1 MKRSS
6 FRILSTAALAWTVFA
21 QSPGQAATLSDSRHG
36 VPPQGQDKPQAR
48 LVLPPRSEVLVV
60 DWVDAKNAKI
70 GIGGI
75 TYMLKGAPLPHIVLS
90 GGEQV
95 TNIGYLKSGMRV
107 RIRTRPD
114 GPGHARLSE
123 ITVEG

>member
-6 FRILSTAALAWTVFA
+6 FRILSSTALAWAVLG
-21 QSPGQAATLSDSRHG
+21 PGPGHAATLSDARHG
-36 VPPQGQDKPQAR
+36 VPVQTQDKVQTR
-48 LVLPPRSEVLVV
+48 LVLPSRSDVLAV
-60 DWVDAKNAKI
+60 DWVDTKHAKI

-75 TYMLKGAPLPHIVLS
+75 TYVLKGALPHIVLS

-114 GPGHARLSE
+114 GAGHDRLSE
-123 ITVEG
+123 ITVVG